1 MAERKREEIIR
12 QKQKQQWVSEMGLP
26 YLLCFQNKHSSTL
39 TTSIWKTFSKDSMWP
54 GCVTHRIQKAR
65 LYSETWS
72 TLRRK
77 TKRNGEGH
85 SVRYSGSHVSAA
97 LSSKRCDCT
106 LEEVRRSWVR
116 AYANA
121 MHKGT
126 REALQLIIFALR
138 HLVFTPAATFA
149 PTILH
154 LIFQKSSSLIRIWA
168 FLLCWLQHL
177 GLSTVKKPAQTKRLY
192 HC

>member
-1 MAERKREEIIR
+1 MENVFKRFYVARMCHAQDSEGTALFRNMKYFAE
-12 QKQKQQWVSEMGLP
+12 
-26 YLLCFQNKHSSTL
+26 
-39 TTSIWKTFSKDSMWP
+39 KD
-54 GCVTHRIQKAR
+54 
-65 LYSETWS
+65 
-72 TLRRK
+72 
-77 TKRNGEGH
+77 KRNGEGH
-85 SVRYSGSHVSAA
+85 SVRYSGSHESAA

-154 LIFQKSSSLIRIWA
+154 LIFQKSSSLIRI
-168 FLLCWLQHL
+168 
-177 GLSTVKKPAQTKRLY
+177 
-192 HC
+192 